1 MATPKKKHP
10 YAIYY
15 NDGSYM
21 IYDITQE
28 DFDKITACM
37 TKAVT
42 YSTNSLNPIH
52 SLPPTSVE
60 LSIGIISM
68 KDIRSVIKQNP
79 PAKVKKNEG
88 TSPDLT
94 EEEIEWMVANKR
106 AWREDEGEYEQ

>member
-28 DFDKITACM
+28 DFDHLKKTLIMQAPV
-37 TKAVT
+37 A
-42 YSTNSLNPIH
+42 
-52 SLPPTSVE
+52 VE
-60 LSIGIISM
+60 LSVGLIST
-68 KDIRSVIKQNP
+68 KDIRSVIKQKP
-79 PAKVKKNEG
+79 PEKVKKHEG

-94 EEEIEWMVANKR
+94 DEEIEWMVANKR
-106 AWREDEGEYEQ
+106 AWKEDEGEYEQ

>member
-28 DFDKITACM
+28 DFDALSKLMRQTTNFQGGIT
-37 TKAVT
+37 
-42 YSTNSLNPIH
+42 
-52 SLPPTSVE
+52 PPSSIE
-60 LSIGIISM
+60 LSIGLISL
-68 KDIRSVIKQNP
+68 KDIRSVIKQKP
-79 PAKVKKNEG
+79 PEKVKKHEG

-94 EEEIEWMVANKR
+94 DEEIEWMVANKR
-106 AWREDEGEYEQ
+106 AWREEEGEYEQ